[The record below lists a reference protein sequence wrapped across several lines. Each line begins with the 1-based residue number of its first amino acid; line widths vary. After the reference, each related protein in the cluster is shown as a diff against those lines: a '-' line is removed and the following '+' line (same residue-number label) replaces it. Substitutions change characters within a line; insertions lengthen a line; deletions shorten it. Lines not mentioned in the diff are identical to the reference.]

1 MTLDKLI
8 TDYASYVSLID
19 ATEDLDKINM
29 TLSQFCILCKRVDYT
44 SNSDLLTAFNTISAE
59 LSSRGVTVQYDPVG
73 TSAPTS

>member
-44 SNSDLLTAFNTISAE
+44 SNSDLLAAFNTISAE